1 MSYANIDEALTALA
15 DAIRNK
21 SGYEHPMTVAKMVEL
36 VNSLEIG
43 SGSGGGGG
51 YSEEIKYGVVN
62 SDGKFQEIDISGE
75 TIAAVGGAIDVELSM
90 FNVGYDEPMY
100 VDNSASFAVI
110 DENGDMQIL
119 DLTGDEPE
127 SAGEPVAKP
136 SIFIPDTGM
145 SEPAY

>member
-21 SGYEHPMTVAKMVEL
+21 SGYEHPMTVAKMIEL

-43 SGSGGGGG
+43 SGSDSGG
-51 YSEEIKYGVVN
+51 YSEEIKYGVIN

-75 TIAAVGGAIDVELSM
+75 SIAAVGGAIDIELSM
-90 FNVGYDEPMY
+90 FDFFGYDEPLY
-100 VDNSASFAVI
+100 ADNSASFAVI
-110 DENGDMQIL
+110 DENGDMQVL

-127 SAGEPVAKP
+127 AAGEPIAKP

-145 SEPAY
+145 NEPEY